1 MEYNKS
7 TNRLHGRKKLYKLSD
22 EKKTL
27 LDDIL
32 PKFIINIDSSHDY
45 LSDFSH
51 KKEILLEIG
60 FGYGE
65 HLAFQAN
72 NNPNIGLI
80 GAEPFLNGITNLLK
94 IIVEKNIRNIKIYNH
109 DALTLIK
116 SIKPDS
122 ISIIYILFPDP
133 WPKAKHKK
141 RRIINESSIKE
152 YSRILKKD
160 GKIIVAT
167 DSKDYQHW
175 ILMHIQKSKLFE
187 WLVNDANDWR
197 ARIIKG
203 PLTKYETKAIKS
215 NNKPVYFIF
224 RKNII

>member
-133 WPKAKHKK
+133 WPKANDPGPISAKTMSAPVS
-141 RRIINESSIKE
+141 RPGESSFIRSSE
-152 YSRILKKD
+152 GESFSA
-160 GKIIVAT
+160 AT
-167 DSKDYQHW
+167 VCS
-175 ILMHIQKSKLFE
+175 M
-187 WLVNDANDWR
+187 
-197 ARIIKG
+197 
-203 PLTKYETKAIKS
+203 AI
-215 NNKPVYFIF
+215 
-224 RKNII
+224 